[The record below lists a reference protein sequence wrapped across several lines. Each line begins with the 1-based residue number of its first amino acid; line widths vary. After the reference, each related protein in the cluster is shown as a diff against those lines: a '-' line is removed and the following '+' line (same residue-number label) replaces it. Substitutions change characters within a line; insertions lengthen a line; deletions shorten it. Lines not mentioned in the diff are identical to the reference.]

1 MAERESRAQ
10 VCVVGSGPAGLMLA
24 FLLARLGTE
33 VVLLEKHADFFRDF
47 RGDTIHPSTLD
58 VLDELGLGEEIAKL
72 PGRREPGVT
81 VSFDDGNYQVGDFTR
96 LRKPHNYLL
105 ILPQWDFLDL
115 IAAEAAKLPG
125 FTLLRSTEAVDVLR
139 DETGRVTGVAA
150 IGPDGAAVR
159 VYAELTVA
167 CDGRSSVIRDRL
179 GLVPVDFGAPMDVL
193 WFRISREPGDP
204 EGLLGRVG
212 AGAMLVMI
220 DRHDYYQCGYVIPK
234 GGYARVQS
242 EGLDGFRRRVAGLAP
257 PTASGRVGEITS
269 WDQLHLLTVQV
280 NRLEKWHVP
289 GALCIGDAAHAM
301 SPVGGVGINLAV
313 QDAVATAR
321 LLGPKLRAGRLR
333 TEDLDLVRKRRMFP
347 TRVTQRAQRV
357 AQSRLVGAVLRAES
371 PIKAPGVLKLFQR
384 FPALQAVPARL
395 VGRGVRPEHVA

>member
-1 MAERESRAQ
+1 MRTR

-24 FLLARLGTE
+24 FLLARQGVE

-58 VLDELGLGEEIAKL
+58 VLAELGLGEAIARL
-72 PGRREPGVT
+72 PGRRESGVN
-81 VSFDDGNYQVGDFTR
+81 VSFEDGTYQVGDFTR
-96 LRKPHNYLL
+96 LPKPHNYLL
-105 ILPQWDFLDL
+105 ILPQWDFLDVL
-115 IAAEAAKLPG
+115 AAEAAKLPG
-125 FTLLRSTEAVDVLR
+125 FTLLRSTGAVDVLR
-139 DETGRVTGVAA
+139 DDTGRVTGVSAV
-150 IGPDGAAVR
+150 GPDGAAVL
-159 VYAELTVA
+159 VHAELTVA

-234 GGYARVQS
+234 GGYAKLQA
-242 EGLDGFRRRVAGLAP
+242 EGLDRFRERVAGLAP
-257 PTASGRVGEITS
+257 MVGGRVGEVTS
-269 WDQLHLLTVQV
+269 WEQVHLLTVQV
-280 NRLEKWHVP
+280 NRLETWHVP

-301 SPVGGVGINLAV
+301 SPVGGVGVNLAV

-321 LLGPKLRAGRLR
+321 LLGPKLKAGRLR

-347 TRVTQRAQRV
+347 TRLTQRAQRA
-357 AQSRLVGAVLRAES
+357 AQSRLVGAVLKADT
-371 PIKAPGVLKLFQR
+371 PIKAPRVLKLFQR

-395 VGRGVRPEHVA
+395 VGRGIRPEHVS

>member
-1 MAERESRAQ
+1 MAEREMRAR

-24 FLLARLGTE
+24 FLLARQGIE

-58 VLDELGLGEEIAKL
+58 VLDELGLGEAIARL

-81 VSFDDGNYQVGDFTR
+81 VSFDDGTYQVGDFTR
-96 LRKPHNYLL
+96 LPKPHNYLL

-139 DETGRVTGVAA
+139 DEAGRVTGVAA
-150 IGPDGAAVR
+150 VGPDGAPVR
-159 VYAELTVA
+159 VHAELTVA

-193 WFRISREPGDP
+193 WFRISREPADP
-204 EGLLGRVG
+204 AGLLGRVG
-212 AGAMLVMI
+212 PGAMLVMI

-234 GGYARVQS
+234 GGYARVQA

-257 PTASGRVGEITS
+257 MVARRVGEITS

-321 LLGPKLRAGRLR
+321 LLGPKLTAGRLR

-357 AQSRLVGAVLRAES
+357 AQSRLVGAVLRADA
-371 PIKAPGVLKLFQR
+371 PIKAPGAVKLFQR
-384 FPALQAVPARL
+384 FPVLQAVPARL
-395 VGRGVRPEHVA
+395 VGRGIRPEHVS